1 MSICSRDGQMFL
13 DFVGIKF
20 SDLAKTTQKLQKQ
33 IPAKINTFKLHLS
46 TLNDLTNN
54 GFYF

>member
-13 DFVGIKF
+13 DFVGTKF

-33 IPAKINTFKLHLS
+33 IPAKINAFKLHLS